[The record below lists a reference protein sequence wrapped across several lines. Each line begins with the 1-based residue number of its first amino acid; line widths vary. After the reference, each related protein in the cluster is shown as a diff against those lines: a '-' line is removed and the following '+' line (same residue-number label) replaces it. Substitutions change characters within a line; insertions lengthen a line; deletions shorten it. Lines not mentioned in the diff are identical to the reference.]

1 MLPENVECYEVHHL
15 CWPCREGFGGGL
27 DYRFVRDMLIDF
39 GFDGEEKIV
48 MLQKIQVIE
57 QEIKK
62 LRDKEPKE

>member
-1 MLPENVECYEVHHL
+1 
-15 CWPCREGFGGGL
+15 
-27 DYRFVRDMLIDF
+27 MLIDF